1 MKRKYGLSSL
11 MLILTILTVNIRAV
25 TAYAAPLNEKDST
38 KAIDAISE
46 SEFGG
51 KEVKDDY
58 LQAIS
63 DSNAVY
69 ISSFTITDLEEPV
82 NGELL
87 DKRATVLTS
96 AGFSWEIPVIW
107 VDKYGDPI
115 DLGIVLDGVV
125 ICYPVI
131 CFYLPKGYYILHND
145 SATYDI
151 DMPSFFCDLVDIN
164 GLTTVSNTED
174 KVTYLFAMPMDD
186 FRVQA
191 LKIKTESSVNS
202 SSTQSPTAISP
213 SGGGGEEP
221 RPAPYPEDDPTP
233 EPAPYPEDDPTPEPA
248 PSPEPQ
254 PQPEPDIEEKTRIV
268 TAHCDPIVVT
278 RYGVE
283 NLYNLIALVKNVI
296 HPEAMTYLVDHFP
309 SFTSAYEE
317 NRLSEQE
324 GLHIVDSSVSDISS
338 YVMSGNIIFAA
349 TGTQNPELQHK
360 LTLNTCYLFSSDT
373 DPESGETAYTLDTQ
387 VVRKALD
394 NRMIYA
400 DMQSVL
406 NDFLRPGM
414 SGSQYDVQDDSVT
427 KSNYWSVKY
436 PDWFGAGLGAL
447 VMNPYQM
454 FNEAFH
460 SNFNYDE
467 GTGTYSTSGIVSD
480 NTVKLKSFS
489 DSMYPDA
496 EAMKPAYTSNYL
508 ACVYLGYLAA
518 LKYNGQSAISTDSG
532 GSVTNVDSAI
542 IRSGVD
548 KLLEK
553 LNSGMTLDEVISE
566 ISTDDSQ
573 ATLYSDTQDFS
584 DKFLVD
590 NNAPSTEFCTDF
602 LNYLESKCSDTGTVN
617 GSILQDFSS
626 TVTSPLNESL
636 LADPVTALAISD
648 SMEWVASSVDEEDA
662 YTGGGKSEPGTINDN
677 STANNL
683 STMML
688 AAPAVLVPENESECE
703 EDPVTENALESE
715 GITETAEIEA
725 SEINEDEYNNSAIE
739 EYADENTII
748 PSIMINN
755 DNQDGQESDSEDNSE
770 SVEFDALPAET
781 SSDDEL
787 SSDDP
792 VEPDETGT

>member
-1 MKRKYGLSSL
+1 MKRKYGLCSL

-107 VDKYGDPI
+107 VNKYGDPV

-186 FRVQA
+186 FRVRD
-191 LKIKTESSVNS
+191 IVIEPESSGTEQVTPEP
-202 SSTQSPTAISP
+202 TQSSPAISP

-221 RPAPYPEDDPTP
+221 K
-233 EPAPYPEDDPTPEPA
+233 PAPYPEDDPTPEPA

-268 TAHCDPIVVT
+268 TTHCDSSVVT

-309 SFTSAYEE
+309 TFTSAYREE
-317 NRLSEQE
+317 GLSEQE
-324 GLHIVDSSVSDISS
+324 GLHIIYTATSDALSYVTSGNDIS
-338 YVMSGNIIFAA
+338 AA
-349 TGTQNPELQHK
+349 TGTQDLEFHHR
-360 LTLNTCYLFSSDT
+360 LTLNSCYLFSSDT
-373 DPESGETAYTLDTQ
+373 DPESGETAYTLDTEA
-387 VVRKALD
+387 VRKALD

-400 DMQSVL
+400 EMQSVL
-406 NDFLRPGM
+406 NDSLRAGM
-414 SGSQYDVQDDSVT
+414 SGSHYDAQDDSVT
-427 KSNYWSVKY
+427 KSNYSSVKY
-436 PDWFGAGLGAL
+436 PDWFGAALGAS

-460 SNFNYDE
+460 ENFNYDE
-467 GTGTYSTSGIVSD
+467 ETGTYSASGIVSD
-480 NTVKLKSFS
+480 NTVKLISS
-489 DSMYPDA
+489 SNNMYPDV

-508 ACVYLGYLAA
+508 ACVYLGHLAA

-532 GSVTNVDSAI
+532 GNVTNVDSAI
-542 IRSGVD
+542 IRGGVD

-584 DKFLVD
+584 DKFLLD
-590 NNAPSTEFCTDF
+590 NNAPSTEFCTAF

-626 TVTSPLNESL
+626 TVTSPLDESL
-636 LADPVTALAISD
+636 LADPVTAFAISD
-648 SMEWVASSVDEEDA
+648 SKEWVASSVNEEDA
-662 YTGGGKSEPGTINDN
+662 YTGGGKSAPGTINDN
-677 STANNL
+677 SAANNL

-688 AAPAVLVPENESECE
+688 AAPAVLAPENESECE
-703 EDPVTENALESE
+703 EDPETESVLESE
-715 GITETAEIEA
+715 GVAETAEAEA
-725 SEINEDEYNNSAIE
+725 SEINEDEYNNSTIE

-781 SSDDEL
+781 SSDDDL
-787 SSDDP
+787 SSDDSA
-792 VEPDETGT
+792 EPDETGT